1 MIAAPDR
8 LLVIKPSSFGDIIHA
23 LPILPLLR
31 DQWPQTAIDWLVK
44 EEWGELLLSQP
55 ELNEVLFF
63 PKTLS
68 AWRALKKH
76 FRRTRYDLVID
87 LQGLLRS
94 GIASLMTGAPLR
106 IGFAGSREGSR
117 WCYTTR
123 FEPGSGSM
131 HAVERNLDLLR
142 QFGLPAVTTPTFPLP
157 TSRAADDWLESLWRK
172 EHLDHPESA
181 VVIHPAARWKTKRWP
196 AKRFA
201 EVGDRLSAAHSARI
215 FLIAGSEQS
224 AQASEVVRHMQCRV
238 VNLAGRTSLPQLMAL
253 LRRASLLISN
263 DSGPMHL
270 AAALGSPVIGIFGP
284 TDPRRVGP
292 YGAVNVALKK
302 NFLCSGCSRQRCT
315 HAQEC
320 LRAISVDEVV
330 ESASTMLRRRMT
342 RKESAAVPSGAGIR
356 P

>member
-8 LLVIKPSSFGDIIHA
+8 LLIVKPSSFGDIIHA
-23 LPILPLLR
+23 LPVLELLQH
-31 DQWPQTAIDWLVK
+31 QWPRTAIDWLVK
-44 EEWGELLLSQP
+44 EEWAELLLGQP
-55 ELNEVLFF
+55 AIDKVLIF
-63 PKTLS
+63 PKNFK
-68 AWRALKKH
+68 AWRALKN
-76 FRRTRYDLVID
+76 RLRQTRYNAVID

-94 GIASLMTGAPLR
+94 GIASLMTGAPVR
-106 IGFAGSREGSR
+106 IGFADSREGSC

-123 FEPGSGSM
+123 IEPSRGSV

-142 QFGLPAVTTPTFPLP
+142 QIGFPAVTAPTFPLP
-157 TSRAADDWLESLWRK
+157 TSCAADDWLESLWRK
-172 EHLDHPESA
+172 EHLDHPEGA

-224 AQASEVVRHMQCRV
+224 AQASEVVRHMQCRA
-238 VNLAGRTSLPQLMAL
+238 VNLAGITSLPQLMAL

-330 ESASTMLRRRMT
+330 ENASTMLRRGMT
-342 RKESAAVPSGAGIR
+342 REESAAAPSGDGIR